1 MNGLGTVDAGELGN
15 LHGIGMVHIV
25 IHLHAAAQ
33 PDWRFGLAS
42 NSKVSYLPKTKDRG
56 GGRLARSSGGSAG
69 LRRHSRLN
77 LLQLG
82 ATCGC

>member
-1 MNGLGTVDAGELGN
+1 MNGLGTVDAGELRN

-42 NSKVSYLPKTKDRG
+42 NSKVSYLPKTKDHG
-56 GGRLARSSGGSAG
+56 GGEPPRPPRSPRPPRP
-69 LRRHSRLN
+69 LRPPR
-77 LLQLG
+77 
-82 ATCGC
+82 AT